1 MKLVSDRN
9 AFDPKLNLILAI
21 GCILLYLLVYI
32 MSNLNVTGIQKILFH
47 LIVLLFP
54 ATSLVAIGQI
64 VPNERIATSTIL
76 MGYCLFAL
84 SMLSII
90 AYAFL

>member
-1 MKLVSDRN
+1 MKIVSDRN

-21 GCILLYLLVYI
+21 GCFLLYLLVYI
-32 MSNLNVTGIQKILFH
+32 MSSLNITGIQKILFH

-64 VPNERIATSTIL
+64 LPNEKWAATTIL
-76 MGYCLFAL
+76 FGYCLFAL

-90 AYAFL
+90 IYAFL